1 MRTINKL
8 IIVLFLILNFGS
20 SSFAENNFFEEGKNK
35 YNEQKYEESKFLFQR
50 SIVFNPKDKDSY
62 LYLAKIYNFEEN
74 KREEQKNI
82 DTVLLLDPKNE
93 EANYMLMEI
102 ELKRSNYSKV
112 KELADN
118 FSKICNKLCDKK
130 NSILESLKNQ
140 WKQIAIHSKSEP
152 GRFRTDSSHI
162 PGAKV
167 SAVER
172 GTDALLRQIAAIGP
186 HTKAWSESVIQS
198 RGVQGVRVLAGLKA
212 LAGRHQ
218 SDALEQACETAL
230 TYGAN
235 RLKSIRN
242 LLKRPAS
249 QIQQPLPFIEEH
261 PIIRPL
267 SDYSVESLNA
277 FRKERDHEH
286 DTP

>member
-35 YNEQKYEESKFLFQR
+35 YDEQKYEESKFLFKR

-118 FSKICNKLCDKK
+118 FLKICNKLCDKR
-130 NSILESLKNQ
+130 NSILESLKNL
-140 WKQIAIHSKSEP
+140 EP
-152 GRFRTDSSHI
+152 
-162 PGAKV
+162 KN
-167 SAVER
+167 
-172 GTDALLRQIAAIGP
+172 
-186 HTKAWSESVIQS
+186 ES
-198 RGVQGVRVLAGLKA
+198 
-212 LAGRHQ
+212 
-218 SDALEQACETAL
+218 
-230 TYGAN
+230 
-235 RLKSIRN
+235 
-242 LLKRPAS
+242 
-249 QIQQPLPFIEEH
+249 
-261 PIIRPL
+261 
-267 SDYSVESLNA
+267 
-277 FRKERDHEH
+277 
-286 DTP
+286 